1 MLSVR
6 TTAAVALLAVLVALP
21 APADAGDAKPAD
33 AKPADAK
40 PAGCTLSGS
49 TLPAI
54 DTLIYD
60 KADGGSAIARLTGAK
75 IGLTASEFY
84 AGGGDRVRI
93 KTSAS
98 TGAGAGTG
106 TGTGGFRIDGFID
119 AKRLP
124 VFTTKNVS
132 VVKSHV
138 MIGAQREV
146 SVIEAGSGKL
156 RVKRQVGSP
165 FSQAFTGWAECS
177 ALALSASTPSGW
189 SPAGNARAYV
199 AKKDV
204 ELYDSGDDGRSLI
217 TMLSPDSTSDG
228 IVLWST
234 ESKSGWVHLLH
245 HSDVVI
251 DAWARAKDLKALP
264 KGETQDSQPAATARR
279 VPPTLKLGGNANS
292 ATAPKDLEIRS
303 SASDKGKVIGTL
315 ESGAEVYV
323 LDIVAGW
330 ASVLPK
336 VLNVAPHGDGQF
348 WVKASSLGVSP

>member
-1 MLSVR
+1 MTEVRSWSKTLGSMLSVR
-6 TTAAVALLAVLVALP
+6 TTAALTLLAVLVALP
-21 APADAGDAKPAD
+21 DPAVADDAKVAS
-33 AKPADAK
+33 
-40 PAGCTLSGS
+40 CTLSGS

-54 DTLIYD
+54 DTLIYE
-60 KADGGSAIARLTGAK
+60 KSDGGSAFARLTGAK
-75 IGLTASEFY
+75 IGVTASEFF
-84 AGGGDRVRI
+84 AGGGDRVHV
-93 KTSAS
+93 KTSS
-98 TGAGAGTG
+98 GA
-106 TGTGGFRIDGFID
+106 GGFRIEGWVD

-124 VFTTKNVS
+124 IFTRSKVP
-132 VVKSHV
+132 VVQSHV
-138 MIGAQREV
+138 WIAEQREV
-146 SVIEAGSGKL
+146 VAVGAGSGKL

-177 ALALSASTPSGW
+177 ALSLSSGTPSGW
-189 SPAGNARAYV
+189 SPAGSARAHI
-199 AKKDV
+199 AKKAV

-217 TMLSPDSTSDG
+217 TMLSPDPSSDG

-234 ESKSGWVHLLH
+234 ESKGGWVHLVH

-264 KGETQDSQPAATARR
+264 KGETQDSQPAPTAKRN
-279 VPPTLKLGGNANS
+279 PPTLKLGGAANT
-292 ATAPKDLEIRS
+292 ATAPKDLEIRA

>member
-6 TTAAVALLAVLVALP
+6 TTATVALLAVLVALP

-98 TGAGAGTG
+98 TG
-106 TGTGGFRIDGFID
+106 TGGFRIEGFID